1 MRRSYIELCFLLCEE
16 SGFDCI
22 RAWMDP
28 MMTLNL
34 KESIE
39 VRSEFINDVEFVIS
53 SKHGRNLKIV

>member
-1 MRRSYIELCFLLCEE
+1 MRRSYIELCFLLCE
-16 SGFDCI
+16 GFDCI